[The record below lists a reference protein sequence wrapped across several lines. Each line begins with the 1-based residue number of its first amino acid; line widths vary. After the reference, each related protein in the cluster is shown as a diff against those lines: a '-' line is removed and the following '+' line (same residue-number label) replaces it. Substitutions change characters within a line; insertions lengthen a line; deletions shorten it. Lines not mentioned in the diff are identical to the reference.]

1 MVILH
6 FEIRL
11 LYAKFM
17 KHVQNLQKAV
27 ETRMASFCSYRKEFM
42 MGFKR
47 VVGSRL
53 VFKYQAAIENIL
65 LFKKG

>member
-1 MVILH
+1 
-6 FEIRL
+6 
-11 LYAKFM
+11 M

-27 ETRMASFCSYRKEFM
+27 ETSMASFCSYRKEFM
-42 MGFKR
+42 MGFKS

-65 LFKKG
+65 LFKKV